1 MKDMPVLARAAE
13 LNSQKEERVRELRR
27 ESGRPVIGYLC
38 CFAPPEMIS
47 AAGAI
52 PYRITGRPGEPTSEA
67 DAYMEPYGCSY
78 VRNVFT
84 QALKGRLDFLDGLVI
99 SHSCDLVQRLYGIWT
114 YYRPLPYSRLFNV
127 PHQVTPQAE
136 RFFMRELGFFKES
149 LEQFTGQEVTGE
161 RLAEE
166 IARANRSR
174 ALIREL
180 YRLRQENPPLIRGS
194 EMLELLL
201 AGGWLPPE
209 EFQKLLSDTL
219 AGIKKRP
226 AQEPPRPRVLVWG
239 SLLDNTAFYRMI
251 EEAGAHVAADDTCIG
266 FRLFEKDI
274 PPADDPIEALKNH
287 YFINFQCPRTD
298 RGPGRPR
305 FDYLLERAR
314 EYNVDGVI
322 GYIISFC
329 DPHKF
334 DYPDLRDYLKE
345 SGFPMLLID
354 DNYSFAPAGAIQ
366 TRLQAFI
373 ELLKSGGSFS
383 AT

>member
-1 MKDMPVLARAAE
+1 MKDIPALTRAAE
-13 LNSQKEERVRELRR
+13 LNSQKEERVRHLRR
-27 ESGRPVIGYLC
+27 ESGMPVIGYIC
-38 CFAPPEMIS
+38 CFAPPEIIR

-52 PYRITGRPGEPTSEA
+52 PYQITGRPGESTSEA
-67 DAYMEPYGCSY
+67 DAYMEPYGCTY

-84 QALKGRLDFLDGLVI
+84 QALKERLDFLDGLVI
-99 SHSCDLVQRLYGIWT
+99 SHSCDMVQRLYGIWT

-136 RFFMRELGFFKES
+136 RFFKRELGFFRES
-149 LEQFTGQEVTGE
+149 LEDFTGREVTAE
-161 RLAEE
+161 SLAEE
-166 IARANRSR
+166 IKLTNSNR

-180 YRLRQENPPLIRGS
+180 YRLRLENPPLIKGS

-201 AGGWLPPE
+201 AGRWLPSG
-209 EFQKLLSDTL
+209 EFHSLLKETL
-219 AGIKKRP
+219 AGVKERFP
-226 AQEPPRPRVLVWG
+226 QGLHRPRFLVWG
-239 SLLDNTAFYRMI
+239 SLLDDITFYRMI
-251 EEAGAHVAADDTCIG
+251 EEAGGEVVTDDTCIG

-274 PPADDPIEALKNH
+274 PLSGDPYEALKNH

-298 RGPGRPR
+298 RGPGRNR
-305 FDYLLERAR
+305 FDYILERAR

-322 GYIISFC
+322 AYIISFC

-345 SGFPMLLID
+345 AGFPMLLID

-373 ELLKSGGSFS
+373 EMTKSGRISS
-383 AT
+383 

>member
-1 MKDMPVLARAAE
+1 MNGLSALARAAE
-13 LNSQKEERVRELRR
+13 LNSQKEERVRDLRK

-38 CFAPPEMIS
+38 CFAPPEIIS

-52 PYRITGRPGEPTSEA
+52 PYRITGLPGEPTSEA

-136 RFFMRELGFFKES
+136 RFFKRELGFFRES
-149 LEQFTGQEVTGE
+149 LERFTGHAVTGE
-161 RLAEE
+161 KLAAE
-166 IARANRSR
+166 IALTNRNR

-180 YRLRQENPPLIRGS
+180 YRLRLENPPLIRGS

-201 AGGWLPPE
+201 AGGWLPAE
-209 EFQKLLSDTL
+209 EFNSLLSETL
-219 AGIKKRP
+219 AGVKKRSP
-226 AQEPPRPRVLVWG
+226 ENPPRPRVLVWG
-239 SLLDNTAFYRMI
+239 SLLDDAAFYRMI
-251 EEAGAHVAADDTCIG
+251 EEAGGEVTADDTCIG

-274 PPADDPIEALKNH
+274 PPADDPDEALKEH

-298 RGPGRPR
+298 RGPGRAR
-305 FDYLLERAR
+305 FDYLLDRAQ
-314 EYNVDGVI
+314 EYNVDGMI

-345 SGFPMLLID
+345 AGFPMLLID
-354 DNYSFAPAGAIQ
+354 DNYSFTPAGAIQ

-373 ELLKSGGSFS
+373 ELIKSGSS
-383 AT
+383 LSS

>member
-1 MKDMPVLARAAE
+1 MRDFPALARAAE
-13 LNSQKEERVRELRR
+13 LNSQKEKRVRDLRQ

-114 YYRPLPYSRLFNV
+114 YYKPLPYSRWFNV
-127 PHQVTPQAE
+127 PHQNTPQAE
-136 RFFMRELGFFKES
+136 RFFKRELAFFRES
-149 LEQFTGQEVTGE
+149 LEQFTGQAVTSE
-161 RLAEE
+161 KLATE
-166 IARANRSR
+166 IARTNRNRS
-174 ALIREL
+174 LIREL
-180 YRLRQENPPLIRGS
+180 YRLRLENPPLIRGS

-201 AGGWLPPE
+201 AGGWLPAE
-209 EFQKLLSDTL
+209 EYHKLLDEAL
-219 AGIKKRP
+219 AGAKKRSP
-226 AQEPPRPRVLVWG
+226 QGPPRPRVLVWG
-239 SLLDNTAFYRMI
+239 SLLDDSAFYRMI
-251 EEAGAHVAADDTCIG
+251 EEAGGEVTADDTCIG

-274 PPADDPIEALKNH
+274 PPADDSGETLKDH

-298 RGPGRPR
+298 RGPGRTR
-305 FDYLLERAR
+305 FDYLLDRAR

-334 DYPDLRDYLKE
+334 DYPDLRDYLKKT
-345 SGFPMLLID
+345 GFPMLLID

-373 ELLKSGGSFS
+373 ELIKSGQSPF
-383 AT
+383 AE

>member
-1 MKDMPVLARAAE
+1 MNGLSALARAAE
-13 LNSQKEERVRELRR
+13 LNSQKEERVRDLRK

-38 CFAPPEMIS
+38 CFAPPEIIS

-52 PYRITGRPGEPTSEA
+52 PYRITGLPGEPTSEA

-136 RFFMRELGFFKES
+136 RFFKRELGFFRES
-149 LEQFTGQEVTGE
+149 LERFTGHAVTGE
-161 RLAEE
+161 KLAVE
-166 IARANRSR
+166 IALTNRNR

-180 YRLRQENPPLIRGS
+180 YRLRLENPPLIRGN

-201 AGGWLPPE
+201 AGGWLPAE
-209 EFQKLLSDTL
+209 EFNSLLSEAL
-219 AGIKKRP
+219 AGVKKRSP
-226 AQEPPRPRVLVWG
+226 QNPPRPRVLVWG
-239 SLLDNTAFYRMI
+239 SLLDDAAFYRMI
-251 EEAGAHVAADDTCIG
+251 EEAGGEVTADDTCIG

-274 PPADDPIEALKNH
+274 PPADDPDEALKEH

-298 RGPGRPR
+298 RGPGRAR
-305 FDYLLERAR
+305 FDYLLDRAR
-314 EYNVDGVI
+314 EYNVDGMI

-345 SGFPMLLID
+345 AGFPMLLID
-354 DNYSFAPAGAIQ
+354 DNYSFTPAGAIQ

-373 ELLKSGGSFS
+373 ELIKSGSFLS
-383 AT
+383 S

>member
-1 MKDMPVLARAAE
+1 MSELATVARAAE
-13 LNSQKEERVRELRR
+13 LNAQKEAHVQELRR

-38 CFAPPEMIS
+38 CFAPPEMIRV
-47 AAGAI
+47 AGAI

-78 VRNVFT
+78 VRNIFA

-99 SHSCDLVQRLYGIWT
+99 SHSCDMVQRLYGIWT

-136 RFFMRELGFFKES
+136 RFFMRELLFFKES
-149 LEQFTGQEVTGE
+149 LEQFTGQEITKE

-166 IARANRSR
+166 IALSNRIRAR
-174 ALIREL
+174 IREL
-180 YRLRQENPPLIRGS
+180 YRLRLEHPPLIRGS

-209 EFQKLLSDTL
+209 EFLKLLEDAL
-219 AGIKKRP
+219 EEIGKKRA
-226 AQEPPRPRVLVWG
+226 AQGPQRPRVLVWG
-239 SLLDNTAFYRMI
+239 SLLDDVAFYRMI
-251 EEAGAHVAADDTCIG
+251 EEAGADVVADDNCIG
-266 FRLFEKDI
+266 FRVFEKDI
-274 PPADDPIEALKNH
+274 PLSEDLVEALKNH

-298 RGPGRPR
+298 RGPGRAR
-305 FDYLLERAR
+305 FDYIIQRAQ

-334 DYPDLRDYLKE
+334 DYPDLRDYLRE

-366 TRLQAFI
+366 TRLQAFV
-373 ELLKSGGSFS
+373 ELLKSGRALSS
-383 AT
+383 